1 MSETSAP
8 ELGNQQMVTA
18 RLVTH
23 GEGMAV
29 EVTGFEESDLSK
41 EQIKSLVQKARDK
54 LLSAQFEYRD
64 RDEVPPTEI
73 SIPLPNKEDF
83 ASEAP
88 PEASS
93 SASKI
98 IKNLFDTT
106 NIRQLHIFFLINQN
120 LTWECLFISV
130 FLPKLD

>member
-1 MSETSAP
+1 
-8 ELGNQQMVTA
+8 MVTA

-23 GEGMAV
+23 GEGMAI
-29 EVTGFEESDLSK
+29 EVSGFENSDLNK

-54 LLSAQFEYRD
+54 LLAAQFEYKD

-83 ASEAP
+83 ASEVP

-93 SASKI
+93 SSSKI
-98 IKNLFDTT
+98 IKN
-106 NIRQLHIFFLINQN
+106 IF
-120 LTWECLFISV
+120 V
-130 FLPKLD
+130 